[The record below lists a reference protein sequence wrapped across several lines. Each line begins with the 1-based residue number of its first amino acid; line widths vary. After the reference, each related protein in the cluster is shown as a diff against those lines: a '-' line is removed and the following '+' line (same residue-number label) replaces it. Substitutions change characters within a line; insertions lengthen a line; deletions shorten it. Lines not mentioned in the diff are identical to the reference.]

1 MRLPWRKHKI
11 PCQILWI
18 FRYYAEFIER
28 CYRPLS
34 QLESREMMKPKLVC
48 TVDDPPEYLLLFNF
62 CHNCIFDL
70 YIQVP
75 LRTPML
81 LRETWIFPK
90 WQDQTFV
97 VNTFILKPLHFPT
110 IIRRVFPMSLSVK
123 YSGNSTWRLDA
134 LNLSETWINTS
145 NLEVIDE
152 VKSVPG
158 SQHLCPLRATV
169 WAMLVQ
175 HFWCWQNYLMSDEW
189 YSRWESYAKD
199 QKKSLYCHCALAQ
212 NTQKPFFWQFDHSIN
227 TKTLHQHGSNCSPEW
242 APMLW
247 TSNTLYCS
255 NYFKIWYD
263 YSGLAQVKGIQPSGQ
278 IFRKFYT

>member
-18 FRYYAEFIER
+18 FRYYAEFIEW

-34 QLESREMMKPKLVC
+34 QLESREMMKTKLVC

-110 IIRRVFPMSLSVK
+110 IIRRVFGLGYYPPLFFKQNSEYIFLFFPIGWWVTIILSLLKISLWL
-123 YSGNSTWRLDA
+123 T
-134 LNLSETWINTS
+134 TI
-145 NLEVIDE
+145 
-152 VKSVPG
+152 
-158 SQHLCPLRATV
+158 
-169 WAMLVQ
+169 AML
-175 HFWCWQNYLMSDEW
+175 HPPLFFKQNYS
-189 YSRWESYAKD
+189 S
-199 QKKSLYCHCALAQ
+199 
-212 NTQKPFFWQFDHSIN
+212 SI
-227 TKTLHQHGSNCSPEW
+227 KEL
-242 APMLW
+242 
-247 TSNTLYCS
+247 
-255 NYFKIWYD
+255 
-263 YSGLAQVKGIQPSGQ
+263 
-278 IFRKFYT
+278 

>member
-18 FRYYAEFIER
+18 FRYYTEFIER

-34 QLESREMMKPKLVC
+34 QLESREMMKTKLVC
-48 TVDDPPEYLLLFNF
+48 AVDDPPEYLLLFNF

-97 VNTFILKPLHFPT
+97 VNTFILK
-110 IIRRVFPMSLSVK
+110 SL
-123 YSGNSTWRLDA
+123 
-134 LNLSETWINTS
+134 
-145 NLEVIDE
+145 
-152 VKSVPG
+152 
-158 SQHLCPLRATV
+158 HLCPLRATV

-175 HFWCWQNYLMSDEW
+175 HFWCWQNYLVSDEW

-263 YSGLAQVKGIQPSGQ
+263 YSGLTQVKGVQPSGQ

>member
-34 QLESREMMKPKLVC
+34 QLESREMMKTKLVC
-48 TVDDPPEYLLLFNF
+48 AVDDPPEYLLLFNF
-62 CHNCIFDL
+62 CHNLIFDL

-110 IIRRVFPMSLSVK
+110 IIRRVFPMPLSVK
-123 YSGNSTWRLDA
+123 IFGKFDLKAGRPQPEWD
-134 LNLSETWINTS
+134 LNKHI
-145 NLEVIDE
+145 
-152 VKSVPG
+152 KPG
-158 SQHLCPLRATV
+158 SNWWGKECSWFTTFVPTQGYSLSHAGAAFLMLAELFSVRRMVFQVGVLC
-169 WAMLVQ
+169 
-175 HFWCWQNYLMSDEW
+175 
-189 YSRWESYAKD
+189 
-199 QKKSLYCHCALAQ
+199 
-212 NTQKPFFWQFDHSIN
+212 
-227 TKTLHQHGSNCSPEW
+227 
-242 APMLW
+242 
-247 TSNTLYCS
+247 
-255 NYFKIWYD
+255 
-263 YSGLAQVKGIQPSGQ
+263 
-278 IFRKFYT
+278 